1 MNRFGQYRWFV
12 LAGGIT
18 LAFAAVS
25 LTVPRGPALTAISDI
40 GYLLLYLALAVAMLA
55 NAWSER
61 GDRPAVLGTDGRG
74 KRSVGRQSGGL
85 GLLRGGTP
93 HDRARSLVDGCVS
106 VSPPG
111 SDDRGGW
118 VASAPDRG

>member
-1 MNRFGQYRWFV
+1 MSRFGRYRWFV

-18 LAFAAVS
+18 LAFAVVS
-25 LTVPRGPALTAISDI
+25 LTVPRGPVLTAISDV
-40 GYLLLYLALAVAMLA
+40 GYLLLYLAVAVAMLA

-61 GDRPAVLGTDGRG
+61 GANRRFWALMGAGCILWASNQAAWVYCEVRAPHRG
-74 KRSVGRQSGGL
+74 SRSVV
-85 GLLRGGTP
+85 
-93 HDRARSLVDGCVS
+93 HGCLS

-118 VASAPDRG
+118 VASAPDRR